1 MKKHNNFLKFSI
13 VFRCD
18 AAELPEIGSGHL
30 FRSLV
35 IAYFLKKKFKLRFKE
50 ILFLVK
56 TKKKFKKSLEILK
69 HHKFAIKSIEHKI
82 KDYSKLEAKII
93 GKFYANLLIIDRLGN
108 IKKEFIDNIYKNY
121 KKKIIIDDSS
131 NYRKMFDLS
140 LNPLIQNVKKFN
152 GCKVG
157 FKYQILNNKIVE
169 KTKKNINC
177 KNIFIF
183 FGGFDSKKIAKK
195 VLKSLENLNLQL
207 IINLPSSYKSKIN
220 IIKSKHKINYFNPES
235 YSNKLVAS
243 NIAIIA
249 GGLSLFDAILN
260 KKKIICIPQYK
271 HQEINAKIISK
282 TNAINYINFYD
293 EKFTVKLINIFKKI
307 YKNKKYEKKIQKIQG
322 RIINRKKVKN
332 NLNLISNLYK
342 KSIKVNKL

>member
-1 MKKHNNFLKFSI
+1 MKKYNNFLKFSI

-30 FRSLV
+30 YRSLI
-35 IAYFLKKKFKLRFKE
+35 IAYFLKKKFRLKSKD

-69 HHKFAIKSIEHKI
+69 RHKFTIKSVDHEI
-82 KDYSKLEAKII
+82 KDYSKLETKII
-93 GKFYANLLIIDRLGN
+93 GKFCANLLVIDRLGN
-108 IKKEFIDNIYKNY
+108 IKKEFINSINKNY

-131 NYRKMFDLS
+131 NHRKMFDLS
-140 LNPLIQNVKKFN
+140 LNPLMHNVKKFH

-157 FKYQILNNKIVE
+157 FKYQILNNE
-169 KTKKNINC
+169 KVKKNKKNFNY

-195 VLKSLENLNLQL
+195 ILKLLENIDLKL
-207 IINLPSSYKSKIN
+207 IINLPFSYKSEIN
-220 IIKSKHKINYFNPES
+220 ILKSKHKINYFNPEK
-235 YSNKLVAS
+235 YPIRLVES

-282 TNAINYINFYD
+282 TNAINYINFND
-293 EKFTVKLINIFKKI
+293 EKFTVKLINIFNKI
-307 YKNKKYEKKIQKIQG
+307 YKNKKYEKKIQKIQA
-322 RIINRKKVKN
+322 RIISHKKVKH

-342 KSIKVNKL
+342 KTIKKDKL